1 MHNTPAAVTAAST
14 AFPPCRR
21 TSTAASVASGD
32 EVAAAPFR
40 AWIVERPGSWK
51 LRIGFSVALA
61 CGDSKVARR
70 SVKFRD
76 IGFALISSRFP
87 QKRRRQEA
95 AECDCR

>member
-1 MHNTPAAVTAAST
+1 L
-14 AFPPCRR
+14 
-21 TSTAASVASGD
+21 
-32 EVAAAPFR
+32 
-40 AWIVERPGSWK
+40 I
-51 LRIGFSVALA
+51 